1 VKAEL
6 RAGAAIEVI
15 TPGEMRHE
23 LARHR
28 QRLGQLAEA
37 NRPIPKTV
45 EGSITLDATGFGV
58 VDLGTPAAG
67 RTWNV
72 RRVSAVYQD
81 PFAVLA
87 AGIAAIFRGNEV
99 GPFTFVERIPNG
111 TQLPASDTF
120 SADQLVLM
128 QREHLFVVISGGTVS
143 VPVFASAQA
152 IDGPRS
158 TVYELDLDEPEQ
170 TSNGLL
176 NNVGI

>member
-1 VKAEL
+1 VRVALK
-6 RAGAAIEVI
+6 AGATIDVM
-15 TPGEMRHE
+15 TSREMRHE

-28 QRLGQLAEA
+28 QRMGQLAEA

-45 EGSITLDATGFGV
+45 EGSITLDAAGFGV
-58 VDLGTPAAG
+58 IDLGTPAAG

-81 PFAVLA
+81 PFAVLT
-87 AGIAAIFRGNEV
+87 AGVAAIFRGNEV

-128 QREHLFVVISGGTVS
+128 QREHLFVVVSGGTPAVGA
-143 VPVFASAQA
+143 FASAQA

-158 TVYELDLDEPEQ
+158 TVYELDLDEPVIEQ
-170 TSNGLL
+170 GLL
-176 NNVGI
+176 SNAV